1 MKNKPFY
8 NRLKFAFDGLRETW
22 LRERSFRTQVLAAL
36 AVSIAMLI
44 LRPGWLWTGLIVVIA
59 AFVLALEL
67 MNSAIEYLIDH
78 MHPETAPEI
87 KLVKDVGAAAVLVA
101 SLGALAVG
109 ALMACNL
116 IWP

>member
-8 NRLKFAFDGLRETW
+8 QRLKFAFDGLRETW
-22 LRERSFRTQVLAAL
+22 LRERSFRTQILTAI
-36 AVSIAMLI
+36 AVFIAMLI
-44 LRPGWLWTGLIVVIA
+44 VRPGWLWTGLIVVIVVV
-59 AFVLALEL
+59 VLALEL

-87 KLVKDVGAAAVLVA
+87 KLAKDVGAAAVLLA
-101 SLGALAVG
+101 SFGALTVAG
-109 ALMACNL
+109 LLACNL